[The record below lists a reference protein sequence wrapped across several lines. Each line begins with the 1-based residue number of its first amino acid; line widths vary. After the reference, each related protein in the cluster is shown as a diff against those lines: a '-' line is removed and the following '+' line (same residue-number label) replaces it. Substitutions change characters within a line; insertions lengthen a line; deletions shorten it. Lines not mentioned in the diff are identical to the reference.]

1 MCSDGYFAFVHSC
14 MQLDKNINTGSTGDT
29 GNRTGLLTK
38 LLFKDFNILE
48 NLRYI
53 PLKVW
58 YFKQSL
64 WDTEP

>member
-1 MCSDGYFAFVHSC
+1 

-38 LLFKDFNILE
+38 LSFKDFNILE

-64 WDTEP
+64 